1 MLELMLPYADQVY
14 TVTPNNPRALDG
26 KFLAEEVRNFYQKVE
41 ACDSVTEALKKAL
54 QQAKEKK
61 EPVLAFGSLSYLGE
75 LKRAIEF
82 WTRNEVT
89 EISR

>member
-26 KFLAEEVRNFYQKVE
+26 KQLAEEVRNFHQEVE

-61 EPVLAFGSLSYLGE
+61 ESVLAFGSLSYLGE
-75 LKRAIEF
+75 LKRVIE
-82 WTRNEVT
+82 VMK
-89 EISR
+89 